1 MALTLSIHNS
11 RDIVVLG
18 NLDHENYIS
27 ILTITETEVE
37 AYNIAI
43 IAGRHL
49 ASCYLS
55 VIRL

>member
-1 MALTLSIHNS
+1 DKVI
-11 RDIVVLG
+11 LG

-37 AYNIAI
+37 AYNVAI
-43 IAGRHL
+43 ISGSHL

-55 VIRL
+55 